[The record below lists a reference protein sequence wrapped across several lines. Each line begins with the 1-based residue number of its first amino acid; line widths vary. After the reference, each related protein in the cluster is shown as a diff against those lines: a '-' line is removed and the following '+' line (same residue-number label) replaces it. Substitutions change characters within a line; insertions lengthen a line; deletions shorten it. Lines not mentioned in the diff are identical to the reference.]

1 MNYFYLA
8 LAAATLAA
16 CTNDVDYG
24 SSDQGGTSNTIGF
37 QVLGRNSITRATS
50 LQKAGHYNFGVFA
63 YKSSDNVNNIM
74 DNYLVG
80 YMDAANNKGYYFT
93 DENQTTNGD
102 KDGELNGKS
111 RWAYEMLGNEEY
123 DYEGTEGYYTKKD
136 NFYMSNVDKQYLRY
150 WDKSAPFTNFYA
162 YAPYVYDA
170 TESNQVKYANNNQT
184 MTFPAKSIK
193 AGYDDPSRFEY
204 MYAAEQVSNANYGHD
219 VSLNFKRLNAKVQI
233 KFWEDIDGYSVRILD
248 LKKDTYTGVYAAP
261 SKRSGSAS
269 PYTYEKGKYVK
280 TTGATIDFSSSTS
293 ATEANPKPI
302 ADIPAVT
309 FNSPES
315 YSQTDAAE
323 MLRFDAPAV
332 EAIGTTRPLASP
344 SRTVYYA
351 IPKSSTTGSDYD
363 CGFTFHVTYELIS
376 STGERIKVNDATVH
390 VPSDVC
396 NWVSNT
402 SYTYIFRITKNSNG
416 TTDTPTTIDPT
427 SPDVTTEDA
436 LYPIVFDNCIVE
448 DYKENNSDWTITDET
463 NVTLYS
469 VVLTNTSINN
479 KAQGTVNVAL
489 KKKDGTAVS
498 IPAGTWSV
506 TTENGGT
513 TTLTV
518 DNSNGTITVP
528 ASTSAGIY
536 TVTYT
541 LSASEKTKYPNQP
554 ETYSAQFEVVQDFGM
569 TLSTS
574 EIGTGGMAATKFTI
588 TTTDKFGGTTPKL
601 SDLTIV
607 YPDGL
612 TADQK
617 SKVNIISVANPT
629 TISVAKDAATGT
641 YKIKYGDGSN
651 AEYAEKTFEVKDFG
665 FSMARTVVELT
676 QSDQIVNVYGTLTT
690 PTSGTATFAVTPE
703 SAGVTIDNSTG
714 AVTVTPSATAQ
725 VYTIKRTVTCSTS
738 VTEYV
743 RTIEVK
749 NVYTLSL
756 SKTVVDNDVDTEV
769 QVTATKNGADAN
781 SSVEVSGSLSYENS
795 TGKIT
800 ISNTT
805 PAGTY
810 TVSLKDGSVVVK
822 TVELIVQN

>member
-1 MNYFYLA
+1 MKKYFYLA
-8 LAAATLAA
+8 LAATTMAA
-16 CTNDVDYG
+16 CTNDVDYS
-24 SSDQGGTSNTIGF
+24 SSDQGNPNNTIGF
-37 QVLGRNSITRATS
+37 QVLGRNSITRAQS

-63 YKSSDNVNNIM
+63 YKSSDNVNNVM
-74 DNYLVG
+74 SNYLVG
-80 YMDAANNKGYYFT
+80 YMDNANKKGYYMT
-93 DENQTTNGD
+93 SQNQTTEGD
-102 KDGELNGKS
+102 QGGTLNGQS
-111 RWAYEMLGNEEY
+111 RWAYEMLGNKEY
-123 DYEGTEGYYTKKD
+123 DYRGTEGYYTVD
-136 NFYMSNVDKQYLRY
+136 QTFYMSNVDKQYLRY

-332 EAIGTTRPLASP
+332 EAIGTTRPLASL

-351 IPKSSTTGSDYD
+351 IPKSSITGTDYD

-396 NWVSNT
+396 NWASNT

-416 TTDTPTTIDPT
+416 TTDTPTDIDPT
-427 SPDVTTEDA
+427 SPNVTTEEA

-448 DYKENNSDWTITDET
+448 DYKENNSDWTITDEN

-469 VVLTNTSINN
+469 VVLDNTSVNRNNVGTINV
-479 KAQGTVNVAL
+479 TL
-489 KKKDGTAVS
+489 KKKDADVTGSGSWTVS
-498 IPAGTWSV
+498 GPDGADALNV
-506 TTENGGT
+506 
-513 TTLTV
+513 
-518 DNSNGTITVP
+518 SNGTISIP
-528 ASTSAGIY
+528 TSQKAGIY

-541 LSASEKTKYPNQP
+541 LSDSEKTEYPNQP

-641 YKIKYGDGSN
+641 YTIKYGDGSN

-725 VYTIKRTVTCSTS
+725 VYTIKRTVTCGTS

-743 RTIEVK
+743 RTIDVK

-800 ISNTT
+800 ISNAT

>member
-37 QVLGRNSITRATS
+37 QVLGRNSITRAKS
-50 LQKAGHYNFGVFA
+50 LQDAGHYNFGVFA
-63 YKSSDNVNNIM
+63 YKSTDNVNNIM

-80 YMDAANNKGYYFT
+80 YMDADKKKGYYFT
-93 DENQTTNGD
+93 DKNQTTNGD
-102 KDGELNGKS
+102 KEGVLNGKS
-111 RWAYEMLGNEEY
+111 RWAYEMLGNKEY
-123 DYEGTEGYYTKKD
+123 DYEGTEGYYTK
-136 NFYMSNVDKQYLRY
+136 NQNNYMSNVDKQYLRY
-150 WDKSAPFTNFYA
+150 WDKSANTTNFYA
-162 YAPYVYDA
+162 YAPYINGA
-170 TESNQVKYANNNQT
+170 NTVKYANDT
-184 MTFPAKSIK
+184 KKMTFPAGSIQ
-193 AGYDDPSRFEY
+193 AGYNDPSMYEY
-204 MYAAEQVSNANYGHD
+204 MYAAEQVAKANYGHD
-219 VSLNFKRLNAKVQI
+219 VSLNFKRINAKVQI

-248 LKKDTYTGVYAAP
+248 LKEGAYNGVYAAP
-261 SKRSGSAS
+261 SKRSGSTGS
-269 PYTYEKGKYVK
+269 YTYEKGKYVE
-280 TTGATIDFSSSTS
+280 TTGAVVDFTNI
-293 ATEANPKPI
+293 E
-302 ADIPAVT
+302 
-309 FNSPES
+309 SPNVS
-315 YSQTDAAE
+315 YNAPVAYGETPDD
-323 MLRFDAPAV
+323 MLKFDAPAV

-351 IPKSSTTGSDYD
+351 IPKSSITDTDYD

-396 NWVSNT
+396 NWASNT
-402 SYTYIFRITKNSNG
+402 CYTYIFRITKNSNG

-427 SPDVTTEDA
+427 DPDVTTEDA
-436 LYPIVFDNCIVE
+436 LYPIVFDNCTVA
-448 DYKENNSDWTITDET
+448 DYDENNSDWTITDDT